1 MGLVPAMSIVISGLT
16 EEKRP
21 FGKFYWGL
29 TVTHQFWQ
37 CYGGPYNSI
46 TMSGTRMAGA
56 EGQDTGV
63 KILTGIAGVCFEP
76 CNPSKWEADI

>member
-56 EGQDTGV
+56 EGQVTGV
-63 KILTGIAGVCFEP
+63 KILTAMTIFGTDSDQKI
-76 CNPSKWEADI
+76 

>member
-16 EEKRP
+16 EEKCP

-29 TVTHQFWQ
+29 THQFWQ
-37 CYGGPYNSI
+37 YYGGPYNSI

-56 EGQDTGV
+56 EGQVTGV
-63 KILTGIAGVCFEP
+63 KILTARCQM
-76 CNPSKWEADI
+76 KT